1 MILAVWAFLA
11 IALGMVVGRAIRL
24 GGGRAMSD
32 PHKIELDIVVRLAAM
47 ANSAEA
53 WIAVLL
59 WDAIDTI
66 VRLRRR
72 NGDGQ

>member
-1 MILAVWAFLA
+1 
-11 IALGMVVGRAIRL
+11 
-24 GGGRAMSD
+24 MSD